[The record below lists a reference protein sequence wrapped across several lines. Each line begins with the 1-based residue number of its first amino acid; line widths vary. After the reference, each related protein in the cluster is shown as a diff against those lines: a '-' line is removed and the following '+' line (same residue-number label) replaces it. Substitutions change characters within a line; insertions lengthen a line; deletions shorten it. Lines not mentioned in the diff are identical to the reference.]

1 PIVTHI
7 LIISGTFARLV
18 ADHLGSAGSNSSGNG
33 GKILDKSPGP
43 QRKSPGSV
51 NRSPA
56 QVTSATTVTPGTTKS
71 PGQITWTPGLPWSPA
86 SPSAGIWGK
95 VPPLYSKGSQHQTPT
110 VVRSP
115 GTAPSTPTGRSPTVE
130 GQTSSVTV
138 SPLASLVPVL
148 SGGSPTSCI
157 TTSGS
162 SGGGGISNS
171 CAGSNIGGGGGGLMR
186 STSLVILPTKEG
198 APLTCDICFKS
209 FTSRSNLNKHKR
221 VQHSGEEYV
230 CPICRRAFR
239 NRYYIKEHVLLC
251 STATQKKAT
260 AACVATVGG
269 SLAGGTSAE
278 DSRST
283 EDLLYST
290 QENNGEEADDKP
302 TDLAIRRPTSPL

>member
-1 PIVTHI
+1 
-7 LIISGTFARLV
+7 
-18 ADHLGSAGSNSSGNG
+18 
-33 GKILDKSPGP
+33 
-43 QRKSPGSV
+43 
-51 NRSPA
+51 
-56 QVTSATTVTPGTTKS
+56 
-71 PGQITWTPGLPWSPA
+71 
-86 SPSAGIWGK
+86 
-95 VPPLYSKGSQHQTPT
+95 LYSKGAQQPTPT
-110 VVRSP
+110 VVRSG
-115 GTAPSTPTGRSPTVE
+115 GTTPSTPTGRSPSVE
-130 GQTSSVTV
+130 VQPSSVSV
-138 SPLASLVPVL
+138 SPLGSLVPVL
-148 SGGSPTSCI
+148 SSGSPTGCTS
-157 TTSGS
+157 TSGNISGRPNINNS
-162 SGGGGISNS
+162 STCN
-171 CAGSNIGGGGGGLMR
+171 NYGGGGGPGLMR

-251 STATQKKAT
+251 STATTKKELQAV
-260 AACVATVGG
+260 ASCSATVSG

-302 TDLAIRRPTSPL
+302 TDLAIRRPASPT